1 VDDTVPTGS
10 SQDLLQRVVARFR
23 AEFAVKDLGKL
34 RFFLGIEV
42 KRTAAGFFLSQQRHA
57 EDILDRA
64 GMVNCKPASTTI
76 DTKGKLSSDGPKVDD
91 AKQYRSLAGVLQY
104 LIITCPDLA
113 FAVQQACLHKHD
125 PHGPHQALLK
135 RNLQYVLGTS
145 SMGLCLRASSDLTVT
160 AYSNADWAGSPD

>member
-1 VDDTVPTGS
+1 
-10 SQDLLQRVVARFR
+10 
-23 AEFAVKDLGKL
+23 
-34 RFFLGIEV
+34 
-42 KRTAAGFFLSQQRHA
+42 
-57 EDILDRA
+57 
-64 GMVNCKPASTTI
+64 MVNCKPASTTI
-76 DTKGKLSSDGPKVDD
+76 DTKGKLSLDGPKVDD